1 MSDVQGVVLGVAVGT
16 AHAVRRF
23 QVESTGEDRQ
33 AHEQCLFRNRS
44 AGDRTSRSSRSGSA
58 AGQRVSRATAEQPQP
73 VQPTRY
79 VKAAHRRAFARR
91 PVRSPAEVRRV
102 AGRSQRLR
110 PPVRGR
116 GRNRACPPLPGRR
129 TTSWRPRPAAAATGG
144 DPLALH
150 TERFSAR
157 CQHDDVRAVPNDL
170 VDQPRGRGQDV
181 LAVVHHQQH
190 RARPQKLDHGG
201 LDAEALLLL
210 QPQCRSDGVT
220 DSRTVIER
228 SELAERCAVVELF
241 FQPTG
246 DLEGQSGLSDAAD
259 AGQRHQR
266 TARQGRW
273 RRPRCRPHGL
283 RSW

>member
-1 MSDVQGVVLGVAVGT
+1 MTRIRAAASSIASGSPSSRRQISATAPTGSWSRSKSGLPALARSANNVVAS
-16 AHAVRRF
+16 
-23 QVESTGEDRQ
+23 STG
-33 AHEQCLFRNRS
+33 
-44 AGDRTSRSSRSGSA
+44 SG
-58 AGQRVSRATAEQPQP
+58 ATGAI
-73 VQPTRY
+73 
-79 VKAAHRRAFARR
+79 
-91 PVRSPAEVRRV
+91 RSPSTPSASLLV
-102 AGRSQRLR
+102 AS
-110 PPVRGR
+110 
-116 GRNRACPPLPGRR
+116 
-129 TTSWRPRPAAAATGG
+129 T
-144 DPLALH
+144 
-150 TERFSAR
+150 
-157 CQHDDVRAVPNDL
+157 DDVRAMPNDL

-228 SELAERCAVVELF
+228 SELAEGCPVVELL

-266 TARQGRW
+266 TARARAPETAAMSSSRAMKLVMRRGTPVRGRVADETCGAGG
-273 RRPRCRPHGL
+273 RTCCPGSPSRIC
-283 RSW
+283 